1 MPKDETHHRQFKV
14 GDKVRVN
21 LHTGKVEEA
30 MVRAVIDGT
39 DGKKLQVDFGNEQ
52 TALIHVNQVII
63 SE

>member
-1 MPKDETHHRQFKV
+1 MTKHDGTNRQFKV

-30 MVRAVIDGT
+30 TVRAVLEDGT
-39 DGKKLQVDFGNEQ
+39 KLQVDFGNEQ
-52 TALIHVNQVII
+52 TALIHVNQVIV